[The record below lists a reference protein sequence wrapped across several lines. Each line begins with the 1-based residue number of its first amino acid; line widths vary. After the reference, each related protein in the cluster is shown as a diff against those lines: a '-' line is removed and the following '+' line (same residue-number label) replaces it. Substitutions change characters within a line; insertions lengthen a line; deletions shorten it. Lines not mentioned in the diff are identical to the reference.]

1 MKQFTDYEK
10 TKTRENLE
18 KQLDYHK
25 SLATAWEKVTRNYKK
40 NGEPFADL
48 AKNFNSVS
56 ISNARYSLK
65 PEKEITVCT
74 QTEKNGYQSESI
86 SNADL
91 VKYSNIKPDESRI
104 ITEPCLEPYFYL
116 TIDEIGVKIA
126 EKIEIHE
133 KRVAELEKAI
143 RENDKDNNIMEK
155 LLETIAAELA
165 QVNPDTASFY
175 KSEIIRKYY

>member
-25 SLATAWEKVTRNYKK
+25 SLVTAWKKVTRNYKK

-48 AKNFNSVS
+48 AKNFNGVS

-65 PEKEITVCT
+65 PEKEITVFT

-86 SNADL
+86 NNADL

-104 ITEPCLEPYFYL
+104 IKEPCLEPYFYL
-116 TIDEIGVKIA
+116 TIDEISGKIA
-126 EKIEIHE
+126 EKIETHE
-133 KRVAELEKAI
+133 KRIAELEKAI
-143 RENDKDNNIMEK
+143 RENNKDNSIMEK
-155 LLETIAAELA
+155 LLDTIAAELA
-165 QVNPDTASFY
+165 KVNPDTARIY
-175 KSEIIRKYY
+175 RKKLIRNYY